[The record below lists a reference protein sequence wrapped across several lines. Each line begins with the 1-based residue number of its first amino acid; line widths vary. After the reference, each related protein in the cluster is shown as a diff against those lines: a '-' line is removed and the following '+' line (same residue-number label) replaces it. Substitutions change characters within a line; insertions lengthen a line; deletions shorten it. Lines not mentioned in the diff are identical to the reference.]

1 MTLSKADV
9 LYAIA
14 TGTDNQQDRWNSGQP
29 FDIGLTWSRGAVN
42 FYNGDAP
49 LQGIYAV

>member
-1 MTLSKADV
+1 MTLSIADV

-14 TGTDNQQDRWNSGQP
+14 TGADTQQDRQNSRQP
-29 FDIGLTWSRGAVN
+29 FDIGLTRSRGAVN

-49 LQGIYAV
+49 LQGIYAA